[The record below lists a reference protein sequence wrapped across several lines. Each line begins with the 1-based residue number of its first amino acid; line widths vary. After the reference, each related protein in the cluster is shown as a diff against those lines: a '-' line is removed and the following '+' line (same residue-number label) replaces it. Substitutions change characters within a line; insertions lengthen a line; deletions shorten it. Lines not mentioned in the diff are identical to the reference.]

1 MNRLWVRLTL
11 AFVLVTLVG
20 VSTVALLANLSAS
33 SQFRR
38 YLIHNEMM
46 GWGNPSAPL
55 RAGPST
61 GLRTSLTDDLAAY
74 YERQG
79 SWDGVESVFGDTGG
93 PMQPGRGHPFDLST
107 EFILSK
113 VEGLRA
119 GSAQGRGRMY
129 RGGASTLLADE
140 QGLIVYDS
148 QGQRTGETLSRSEQ
162 ELAIPI
168 QAEGQTVGFLLAIP
182 PSGMQLQPQEQSFL
196 DQVNRALLLT
206 GALAGGLSILLGLG
220 LSRGLTAPL
229 ARLTA
234 AVRHIAGGDLSQRV
248 PEAGSAEMA
257 ALGQAFNQ
265 MVADLEKAEELRR
278 NMVADVAHELR
289 TPLSVLQGNLRAI
302 LDGVYPLEQAEIAAL
317 YDETRLLSRLV
328 DDLHELAQAEAGQL
342 PLDLRPTD
350 LVEVVQTTVANLA
363 VAAEAKGVRLTTDL
377 ADETTNLPVLAD
389 PDRLAQIVRNLL
401 SNALRHTSRGG
412 QITVSATYNGH
423 CELNGPAVCIVVA
436 DTGEGIPPEDL
447 PHVFDRFWRADRSRA
462 RETAGPSTGSGRGS
476 GLGLAIARHL
486 VQAHGGEMGVES
498 EVGQGSR
505 FWFTLPVAS

>member
-20 VSTVALLANLSAS
+20 VSTVALLANLNAS
-33 SQFRR
+33 RQFRY
-38 YLIHNEMM
+38 YLAHSEMM
-46 GWGNPSAPL
+46 GQSNL
-55 RAGPST
+55 V
-61 GLRTSLTDDLAAY
+61 DDLAVY

-79 SWDGVESVFGDTGG
+79 SWDGVEGVFGGMGG
-93 PMQPGRGHPFDLST
+93 PMQPGRGHPFDET
-107 EFILSK
+107 
-113 VEGLRA
+113 
-119 GSAQGRGRMY
+119 QGRGHMH
-129 RGGASTLLADE
+129 RGGMLTLLADG
-140 QGLIVYDS
+140 QGFVVYDS
-148 QGQRTGETLSRSEQ
+148 QGQRTGETLNRSEQ
-162 ELAIPI
+162 NLAIPI
-168 QAEGQTVGFLLAIP
+168 QVEGRTVGFLLAIP
-182 PSGMQLQPQEQSFL
+182 PRGMQLQPQEQNFL
-196 DQVNRALLLT
+196 DQVNRALLLA
-206 GALAGGLSILLGLG
+206 GALAGGLGILLGLG

-234 AVRHIAGGDLSQRV
+234 AARRIAGGDLSQRV
-248 PEAGSAEMA
+248 PETGSAEMA

-265 MVADLEKAEELRR
+265 MAADLEKVEELRR

-342 PLDLRPTD
+342 HLDLRPTD
-350 LVEVVQTTVANLA
+350 LIEVVQTTVANFA
-363 VAAEAKGVRLTTDL
+363 VAAEAKGVKLTTDW
-377 ADETTNLPVLAD
+377 ADETANLPVLAD
-389 PDRLAQIVRNLL
+389 PDRLAQIMRNLL
-401 SNALRHTSRGG
+401 SNALRHTPEGG
-412 QITVSATYNGH
+412 QITVSATVWRTT
-423 CELNGPAVCIVVA
+423 PPTVRIVVA
-436 DTGEGIPPEDL
+436 DTGEGIPPDDL

-462 RETAGPSTGSGRGS
+462 RQTAGPSTSSGRGS

-498 EVGQGSR
+498 EVGRGSR

>member
-46 GWGNPSAPL
+46 GWGNPS
-55 RAGPST
+55 T

-74 YERQG
+74 YERRG
-79 SWDGVESVFGDTGG
+79 SWDGVEGVFGELDG
-93 PMQPGRGHPFDLST
+93 PMQPGRGHPFDPST
-107 EFILSK
+107 EF
-113 VEGLRA
+113 RA
-119 GSAQGRGRMY
+119 GSAQGRGPMH
-129 RGGASTLLADE
+129 RGGMLTLLADG
-140 QGLIVYDS
+140 QGFVVYDS
-148 QGQRTGETLSRSEQ
+148 QGQRTGETLNRSEQ
-162 ELAIPI
+162 NLAIPI
-168 QAEGQTVGFLLAIP
+168 QVGGRTVGFLLAIP

-196 DQVNRALLLT
+196 DQVNRALLLA
-206 GALAGGLSILLGLG
+206 GALAGGLGILLGLG

-234 AVRHIAGGDLSQRV
+234 AARRIAGGDLSQRV
-248 PEAGSAEMA
+248 PQTDSAEMA

-265 MVADLEKAEELRR
+265 MAADLEKVEELRR

-302 LDGVYPLEQAEIAAL
+302 LDGVYPLEQTEIAAL

-342 PLDLRPTD
+342 HLDLRPTD
-350 LVEVVQTTVANLA
+350 LIEVVQTTVANFA
-363 VAAEAKGVRLTTDL
+363 VAAEAKGVKLTTDW
-377 ADETTNLPVLAD
+377 ADETANLPVLAD
-389 PDRLAQIVRNLL
+389 PDRLAQIMRNLL
-401 SNALRHTSRGG
+401 SNALRHTPEGG
-412 QITVSATYNGH
+412 QITVSATVWRTAP
-423 CELNGPAVCIVVA
+423 PAVRIVVA
-436 DTGEGIPPEDL
+436 DTGEGIPPDDL

-462 RETAGPSTGSGRGS
+462 RETAGS
-476 GLGLAIARHL
+476 GLGLAIAKHL

-498 EVGQGSR
+498 EVGRGSR

>member
-20 VSTVALLANLSAS
+20 VSTVALLANLNAS
-33 SQFRR
+33 RQFRY
-38 YLIHNEMM
+38 YLVHSEMM
-46 GWGNPSAPL
+46 GWDD
-55 RAGPST
+55 PST
-61 GLRTSLTDDLAAY
+61 ALGTSLAEDLTAY

-79 SWDGVESVFGDTGG
+79 SWDGVEDVFGDMGG
-93 PMQPGRGHPFDLST
+93 PMQPGRGHGAMQP
-107 EFILSK
+107 
-113 VEGLRA
+113 GW
-119 GSAQGRGRMY
+119 GRGPMWW
-129 RGGASTLLADE
+129 GGASTLLADG

-148 QGQRTGETLSRSEQ
+148 QGRRAGETLSRSEQ
-162 ELAIPI
+162 KLAIPI

-196 DQVNRALLLT
+196 DQVNQALLLA
-206 GALAGGLSILLGLG
+206 GALAGALSILLGLG

-234 AVRHIAGGDLSQRV
+234 AARRIAGGDLSQRV
-248 PEAGSAEMA
+248 PETGSAEIA
-257 ALGQAFNQ
+257 TLGQAFNQ
-265 MVADLEKAEELRR
+265 MAADLEKAEELRR
-278 NMVADVAHELR
+278 NLVADVAHELR

-342 PLDLRPTD
+342 HLDLHPTD
-350 LVEVVQTTVANLA
+350 VVEIVQTTVANLA

-377 ADETTNLPVLAD
+377 ADGLPPVLVD
-389 PDRLAQIVRNLL
+389 PDRLAQIMRNLL
-401 SNALRHTSRGG
+401 SNALRHTPEGG
-412 QITVSATYNGH
+412 QITVSATYNER
-423 CELNGPAVCIVVA
+423 CEFNEAAVRIVVA

-447 PHVFDRFWRADRSRA
+447 PHIFDRFWRADRSRA
-462 RETAGPSTGSGRGS
+462 RETAGPSTSRRGELVEPSGRGS

-498 EVGQGSR
+498 EVGRGSR
-505 FWFTLPVAS
+505 FWFTLPVAAGA

>member
-33 SQFRR
+33 SQFRH
-38 YLIHNEMM
+38 YLVRSEMM
-46 GWGNPSAPL
+46 GQG
-55 RAGPST
+55 
-61 GLRTSLTDDLAAY
+61 SLAEDLATY

-79 SWDGVESVFGDTGG
+79 SWDGVEGIFGSGSG
-93 PMQPGRGHPFDLST
+93 PMQHGWGGPSDHT
-107 EFILSK
+107 
-113 VEGLRA
+113 
-119 GSAQGRGRMY
+119 QGMGPMH
-129 RGGASTLLADE
+129 RGGGATLLANGK
-140 QGLIVYDS
+140 GLIVYDS
-148 QGQRTGETLSRSEQ
+148 QGRYMGETLSRSEQ
-162 ELAIPI
+162 KLAIPI
-168 QAEGQTVGFLLAIP
+168 QVEGRTVGFLLAVP

-196 DQVNRALLLT
+196 DQVNRALLLA
-206 GALAGGLSILLGLG
+206 GALAGGLGILLGLG

-229 ARLTA
+229 ARLTTA
-234 AVRHIAGGDLSQRV
+234 ARHIAGGDLSQRV
-248 PEAGSAEMA
+248 PKTGSAEIA

-265 MVADLEKAEELRR
+265 MAADLEKAEELRR

-342 PLDLRPTD
+342 HLDLRPID
-350 LVEVVQTTVANLA
+350 FVEVVHTTVANFA
-363 VAAEAKGVRLTTDL
+363 VAAEAKEVRLTTDW

-389 PDRLAQIVRNLL
+389 PDRLAQIMRNLL
-401 SNALRHTSRGG
+401 SNALRHTPEGG
-412 QITVSATYNGH
+412 QITVSATV
-423 CELNGPAVCIVVA
+423 LPFTPQQQRTFVRIVVA

-447 PHVFDRFWRADRSRA
+447 PHVFDRFWRAEGSRSRE
-462 RETAGPSTGSGRGS
+462 RSGPSIPRQARDDANPGRGS

-505 FWFTLPVAS
+505 FWFSLPVAS